1 MATTITLTDEQKS
14 EIIALILEA
23 FRGQTNSIN
32 YSDSAFSAPETDTEQ
47 QKYTV
52 AVIKDLGLTSE
63 EAGALNLRDLFEAFG
78 AEVILLNQESTE
90 NLEILEGYKN
100 TAQTAANT
108 ATSKATAASNS
119 ASQAATSETNAINA
133 KESAEEAKAD
143 AEAAAAAAEAAK
155 EEAKLIA
162 GATGAVSSIIG
173 VNLTA
178 NRVLVSDGN
187 GKVAISSITT
197 TLLNYLSGLTGNV
210 QTQIN
215 SKLNSSALTLKNASY
230 TAL

>member
-32 YSDSAFSAPETDTEQ
+32 YSGSAFTAPNSDAEQ

-63 EAGALNLRDLFEAFG
+63 EAGALNLRDLLEAFG

-90 NLEILEGYKN
+90 NLEVLEGYKN
-100 TAQTAANT
+100 TAQSAASTAST
-108 ATSKATAASNS
+108 KATAASNS
-119 ASQAATSETNAINA
+119 ASQAASSATSAINA
-133 KESAEEAKAD
+133 KNTAEEAKAD
-143 AEAAAAAAEAAK
+143 AVAAAAEAEAAK

-197 TLLNYLSGLTGNV
+197 TLVNYLSGLTGNV

-230 TAL
+230 SAL